1 MKVLIAEDDGISRQV
16 LAAQLGKLGYQVV
29 EAVDG
34 AEAWDEFSR
43 SHPQILVTDWMMP
56 NVDGP
61 ELCRRIRSEHHHG
74 YTYIIIL
81 TALDRSIGYVE
92 GMDAGA
98 DDFVTKPVEIAELLV
113 RLRVAER
120 IVRLQAERKQLED
133 LLAICP
139 TCKRIRVADDRWEQV
154 ESYIG
159 SRTDAQFSHGICP
172 DCYSS
177 IVRPQLDKLKARRTG

>member
-1 MKVLIAEDDGISRQV
+1 MKVLIAEDDEISRQV
-16 LAAQLGKLGYQVV
+16 LAAQLRKLGYEVV

-34 AEAWDEFSR
+34 AAAWDEFNR

-61 ELCRRIRSEHHHG
+61 ELCRRIRSVHHKG

-120 IVRLQAERKQLED
+120 IVRLQVERKQLED

-139 TCKRIRVADDRWEQV
+139 KCKRIRAADDRWEQV

-159 SRTDAQFSHGICP
+159 KRTDAQFSHGICP

-177 IVRPQLDKLKARRTG
+177 IVRPQLDELKARRTG